1 MLTER
6 RADVLSMLVNA
17 YIVTAAPVS
26 SRALVDRNR
35 LPLSSAT
42 VRNELA
48 ALEEEGYVTHPYT
61 SSGRIPS
68 DRGYRVYVESLMD
81 EQPVAAGERRTVE
94 HQFHQAAAGLD
105 EWLSLA
111 ASVLAAWV
119 GNAVVVSRPR
129 PRSRVTRLRHVQLV
143 ELREDAALL
152 VAVLDDGRVAQR
164 MLNLERTASQDQLSE
179 RARRLNAAAAGSD
192 ATALLALVDEL
203 EDEEE
208 RRIVEA
214 VAGLLGEA
222 GAGDSYLDGLE
233 AVLEQPEFTE
243 PGRMLEAV
251 RHLAAYEL
259 RGLMASATE
268 VEPGGTRVVIG
279 GENEDPRLHDWS
291 VILSAYGE
299 RSGPVGTVAVLGPT
313 RMDYARTIPRVRYLA
328 SLMGNLVHEVAP

>member
-94 HQFHQAAAGLD
+94 HQFHQAAGGLD

-129 PRSRVTRLRHVQLV
+129 SRVTRLRHVQLV
-143 ELREDAALL
+143 ELREDSALL

-164 MLNLERTASQDQLSE
+164 MLKLERTASQDQLSE
-179 RARRLNAAAAGSD
+179 QARKFNAAAEGAD
-192 ATALLALVDEL
+192 AAALRSLADGLGDDEA
-203 EDEEE
+203 
-208 RRIVEA
+208 RRIAEA
-214 VAGLLGEA
+214 AFL
-222 GAGDSYLDGLE
+222 
-233 AVLEQPEFTE
+233 
-243 PGRMLEAV
+243 
-251 RHLAAYEL
+251 
-259 RGLMASATE
+259 
-268 VEPGGTRVVIG
+268 VEPHHLR
-279 GENEDPRLHDWS
+279 H
-291 VILSAYGE
+291 
-299 RSGPVGTVAVLGPT
+299 
-313 RMDYARTIPRVRYLA
+313 
-328 SLMGNLVHEVAP
+328 